1 MKSSFFFSTL
11 TFVGLLMLVACGD
24 PTPSEL
30 QAYHVSCP
38 DSVYV
43 YHLQQDGTEYLC
55 KKTFYAY
62 DANGLVLSEITYAAY
77 DEAHMKPSSKIEYSY
92 DSNHNIQRILKY
104 LYNEKKQE
112 WYVLRQRVYTYE
124 ADKLAT
130 ILLYAELIAD
140 LDGPLYKKGILSWSD
155 DTHAEMLVYRN
166 LVNNSD
172 SEQWMLCEKSE
183 TVYNTRGKLENEKYY
198 FDYKQDSTYTSMME
212 TKYTYDHYGN
222 MSSCEQLNNTIVGK
236 EETYTYSYDDEGN
249 IQVKW
254 TASSLSHENTKFI
267 YYY

>member
-1 MKSSFFFSTL
+1 MKSSFFFSAL

-24 PTPSEL
+24 RNPSEL

-43 YHLQQDGTEYLC
+43 YRLQQDGTEYLYE
-55 KKTFYAY
+55 KTFYAY

-77 DEAHMKPSSKIEYSY
+77 DEAQMKPSSKIEYSY
-92 DSNHNIQRILKY
+92 DSNHNIQRILEY
-104 LYNEKKQE
+104 LYNEEKQE
-112 WYVLRQRVYTYE
+112 WYVLQQRVYTYD

-166 LVNNSD
+166 LLNSSD

-198 FDYKQDSTYTSMME
+198 LDYKQDSTYSSMTE
-212 TKYTYDHYGN
+212 YKCTYDHYGN
-222 MSSCEQLNNTIVGK
+222 MSSYQQLNNTIVKK

-249 IQVKW
+249 IQIKW
-254 TASSLSHENTKFI
+254 TTSNLQHRNTKSI

>member
-1 MKSSFFFSTL
+1 MKSSFIFTTL
-11 TFVGLLMLVACGD
+11 TFVGLLMLVACGNRN
-24 PTPSEL
+24 PSEL

-55 KKTFYAY
+55 EKTFYAY
-62 DANGLVLSEITYAAY
+62 DANGLVLSEITYVAY
-77 DEAHMKPSSKIEYSY
+77 DEAHVKPSYKIEYSY
-92 DSNHNIQRILKY
+92 DSNHNIQRILEY
-104 LYNEKKQE
+104 LYNEKQQE
-112 WYVLRQRVYTYE
+112 WYVRQQRVYTYD

-130 ILLYAELIAD
+130 ILLYAEFIAD
-140 LDGPLYKKGILSWSD
+140 LDGPLYKKGILLWSD

-166 LVNNSD
+166 LLNSSD
-172 SEQWMLCEKSE
+172 SAQWVLSEKSE
-183 TVYNTRGKLENEKYY
+183 SVYNTRGKLENEKYY
-198 FDYKQDSTYTSMME
+198 FDYKQDSTFTSMME

-222 MSSCEQLNNTIVGK
+222 MSSCQRLDNTIVGK
-236 EETYTYSYDDEGN
+236 EEMYTYSYDDEGN

-254 TASSLSHENTKFI
+254 TTSSLSYENTKAI

>member
-1 MKSSFFFSTL
+1 MKSSFFFSAL

-24 PTPSEL
+24 PNPSEL

-43 YHLQQDGTEYLC
+43 YHLQQDGTEYLR

-92 DSNHNIQRILKY
+92 DSNHNIQRILEY
-104 LYNEKKQE
+104 LYNEEKQE
-112 WYVLRQRVYTYE
+112 WYVLHQRVYTYE

-130 ILLYAELIAD
+130 VLLYAD

-166 LVNNSD
+166 LLNSSD
-172 SEQWMLCEKSE
+172 SAQWMLCEKSE

-198 FDYKQDSTYTSMME
+198 LDYKQDSTYSSMTE
-212 TKYTYDHYGN
+212 YKCTYDHYGN
-222 MSSCEQLNNTIVGK
+222 MSSYQRLNNTIVGK

-254 TASSLSHENTKFI
+254 TASSLSHENTKSI